1 MKTST
6 TSWMDRQLL
15 NALRSLL
22 GPIPVALVLREEENV
37 PDNHDSVVG
46 TVRIPDRSTLLSMV
60 VNPEV
65 GFGDAYSAGKIEME
79 GDLVRA
85 LEVVNASSPRVRNWC
100 WRLLSKWLD
109 WAQANTPRGS
119 RSNIRRHY
127 DLSNDFYRLWLDE
140 QMVYT
145 CAYFPQPDVSLE
157 EAQDAKLDLV
167 CRKLGLCPGETVVE
181 VGCGWG
187 ALAIYMAKH
196 YGVRVK
202 AFNIS
207 QEQIAWAR
215 QWARETGVSA
225 QVEFVEDDYRNVSG
239 HFDVFVSVG
248 MLEHVGREN
257 YPEMGRVIRRTIG
270 DTGRGFLHYIGR
282 NHSQPFSVWIRRR
295 IFPGAYAPSLRESLD
310 FLESQNYS
318 ILDVE
323 NLRRHYAKTLEHW
336 LARFDASFETV
347 VHKYGRDF
355 ARMWRLYL
363 AGSIAAFRA
372 GNLQLFQVLFAGN
385 QCQSIPWTREHI
397 YAPFREETDD
407 KVWTRAM

>member
-15 NALRSLL
+15 QALRALL
-22 GPIPVALVLREEENV
+22 GPIPVALVLRDVENR
-37 PDNHDSVVG
+37 PDRDDGIVG

-65 GFGDAYSAGKIEME
+65 AFGDAYSSGRIEMD

-85 LEVVNASSPRVRNWC
+85 LEHVNASSPGIRNGW
-100 WRLLSKWLD
+100 WRLFSKWLD
-109 WAQANTPRGS
+109 WAQANTKRGS
-119 RSNIRRHY
+119 ARNIHRHY

-145 CAYFPQPDVSLE
+145 CAYFPTLDASIEQ
-157 EAQDAKLDLV
+157 AQNAKMDLV
-167 CRKLGLCPGETVVE
+167 CRKLGLRPGETVLE

-187 ALAIYMAKH
+187 ALAIYMARH

-207 QEQIAWAR
+207 HEQIAWAR
-215 QWARETGVSA
+215 ERASEAGVSS
-225 QVEFVEDDYRNVSG
+225 QVEFFEEDYRNVSG
-239 HFDVFVSVG
+239 RFDVFVSVG

-257 YPEMGRVIRRTIG
+257 YHELGRVIHRAIG
-270 DTGRGFLHYIGR
+270 DTGRGFLHFIGR

-295 IFPGAYAPSLRESLD
+295 IFPGAYAPSLRESMEV
-310 FLESQNYS
+310 LEPQNYS
-318 ILDVE
+318 VLDVE
-323 NLRRHYAKTLEHW
+323 NLRMHYAKTLEHW
-336 LARFDASFETV
+336 LARFDASFNTV
-347 VHKYGRDF
+347 VHKYGMNF

-363 AGSIAAFRA
+363 AGSIASFRA
-372 GNLQLFQVLFAGN
+372 GNLQLFQVLFAGS
-385 QCQSIPWTREHI
+385 QCQSVPWTRERL
-397 YAPFREETDD
+397 YAPCNEETDAEQ
-407 KVWTRAM
+407 WTRAM